1 MLDNNN
7 EKNKDLVRDLQN
19 QGIENTEIMD
29 KALEIAHNVL
39 ERKEEKKE
47 NEETLQEKNE
57 TMTAKKAMEYELEKL
72 DEIGLGRS
80 ILDNQRLKIK
90 DILEAHQNREKLV
103 ELVYTLPHQTRCW
116 AVQRLDI
123 YDRLSKTNFVDWYN
137 SKKELTHN
145 DYTELERELNGD
157 KDGISLPQLATITS
171 KDEDYLFKELR
182 AGCGLSVVNILP
194 YEFVMED
201 YLYIRLIPLV
211 NENNQLEE
219 EIGTQYLLKGNAL
232 GLLAEYWGYDYSADI
247 CC

>member
-7 EKNKDLVRDLQN
+7 EKYKEVLGDLQN
-19 QGIENTEIMD
+19 EEIGNKEIID
-29 KALEIAHNVL
+29 KALEIAQNVL
-39 ERKEEKKE
+39 DRKEEKEE

-57 TMTAKKAMEYELEKL
+57 TMTAKKAMEYELEEL

-80 ILDNQRLKIK
+80 ILDDKRLKIK
-90 DILEAHQNREKLV
+90 DILETHQNREKLV

-123 YDRLSKTNFVDWYN
+123 YDRLSKTNFLDWYN
-137 SKKELTHN
+137 SKKELTYD
-145 DYTELERELNGD
+145 DYIKLERELNRN
-157 KDGISLPQLATITS
+157 KDGISLPQLATITG
-171 KDEDYLFKELR
+171 KEEDYLFKELR

-232 GLLAEYWGYDYSADI
+232 YLLAEYWGYDYSADI

>member
-47 NEETLQEKNE
+47 NDETLQEKNE